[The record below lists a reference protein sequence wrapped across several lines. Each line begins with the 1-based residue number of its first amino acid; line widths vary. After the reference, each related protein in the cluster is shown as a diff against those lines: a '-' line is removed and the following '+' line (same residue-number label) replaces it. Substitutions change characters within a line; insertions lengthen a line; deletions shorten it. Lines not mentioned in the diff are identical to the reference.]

1 MINTDAFRLPE
12 SISAD
17 VSVCNGLWAREK
29 KKSKMEEEEE
39 EENGKDRMSSN
50 KEMPT
55 AEDIVVECVYRSRL
69 VVDDDI
75 TRNREYIHTHTRR
88 TMRND

>member
-1 MINTDAFRLPE
+1 MSLCATDY
-12 SISAD
+12 
-17 VSVCNGLWAREK
+17 GRERR

-55 AEDIVVECVYRSRL
+55 AEDIVVVECVYRSRL

-75 TRNREYIHTHTRR
+75 TRNWEYIHTHTH
-88 TMRND
+88 TEDNEK

>member
-1 MINTDAFRLPE
+1 MGE
-12 SISAD
+12 
-17 VSVCNGLWAREK
+17 REE
-29 KKSKMEEEEE
+29 KKSKMEEEEEE

-55 AEDIVVECVYRSRL
+55 AGDIVVVECVYRSRL

-75 TRNREYIHTHTRR
+75 TRNWEYIHTHTH
-88 TMRND
+88 TEDKEK

>member
-1 MINTDAFRLPE
+1 MSLCATDY
-12 SISAD
+12 
-17 VSVCNGLWAREK
+17 GRERRK
-29 KKSKMEEEEE
+29 TSKMEE

-55 AEDIVVECVYRSRL
+55 AKDIVVVECVYRSRL

-75 TRNREYIHTHTRR
+75 TRNREYIYTHTRR